1 LVSTGPVVQILPYG
15 ERKVYLVDWSKIKFG
30 SVGPDG
36 ADDGEIISVPR
47 QADSIELPEDVK
59 REITLNLAL
68 GDRKVTNAR
77 DIRLSENRAKYLIDG
92 LLPSNGLMFLAGAS
106 GTGKSILAF
115 QFANDLVQGQST
127 MTFQIGEDFKDK
139 QIRVVIFSL
148 EMNQDDLQIRLT
160 HMHGSN
166 TEEQDKLQAENYAIY
181 CEPEPFELW
190 NTAHVIEMTKIIKTI
205 EPDLVIIDSASIA
218 FAEDLTIAAQVK
230 SAIAHIY
237 KIRSRLNVAFM
248 VVAHTRKP
256 SQGVINSPEE
266 TTLNELMGVAGL
278 GQAATGILIM
288 VEDDESRKATIK
300 SGKAEKAEKV
310 VWLVN
315 AKARF
320 GANSGAFKTVLTSK
334 AAVDEGEPLM
344 FRRKAIPIE
353 MTADAKRELRRVKVD
368 IDETMRDAFDG
379 IDFGDLGV
387 GGDE

>member
-1 LVSTGPVVQILPYG
+1 LIDEFPVA
-15 ERKVYLVDWSKIKFG
+15 DM
-30 SVGPDG
+30 GPD
-36 ADDGEIISVPR
+36 DDGPIFIPKQKTEI
-47 QADSIELPEDVK
+47 DLPDEVK
-59 REITLNLAL
+59 REIALNIAL

-77 DIRLSENRAKYLIDG
+77 DIRLSENKAKYLIEG

-115 QFANDLVQGQST
+115 QFANDLVQGRPT
-127 MTFQIGEDFKDK
+127 MSFQIGEHFAEK
-139 QIRVVIFSL
+139 QIRVLIFSL

-160 HMHGSN
+160 HMHAGN
-166 TEEQDKLQAENYAIY
+166 TEEEDKIQAENYAVY

-190 NTAHVIEMTKIIKTI
+190 NTAHVLEMTKIIKTI

-230 SAIAHIY
+230 ASIANIY
-237 KIRSRLNVAFM
+237 KIRSRLDVAFL

-256 SQGVINSPEE
+256 GQGVINSPEE

-288 VEDDESRKATIK
+288 VEDDASRKATIK
-300 SGKAEKAEKV
+300 SGDAEKAEKV

-320 GANSGAFKTVLTSK
+320 GANAGAFKTHLTSK
-334 AAVDEGEPLM
+334 ADVDTGHPLM
-344 FRRKAIPIE
+344 FKRNAIPIA
-353 MTADAKRELRRVKVD
+353 MTDEQRRSVNK
-368 IDETMRDAFDG
+368 ILQKENSLAGITFG
-379 IDFGDLGV
+379 IDLDD
-387 GGDE
+387 DE